1 MHIRRGDVYRA
12 RKIRAAAA
20 ISCSVLKKAVESR

>member
-1 MHIRRGDVYRA
+1 MNAAARGERMQKSADMA

-20 ISCSVLKKAVESR
+20 